1 MIDFV
6 LPSLGADMDE
16 AKLVRWLVGPGDA
29 VHKGQIIAEV
39 ETDKAVLE
47 VECWSEGLIEDLIVQ
62 PGPERLVVG
71 TVLARIRSSEEAVPI
86 PPALKVE
93 KVIVAPPL
101 VAAAEVP
108 PPIRHLAHEL
118 GVDLTGLVG
127 TGTGGTLTRDDIRR
141 AAGLLGGPEAA
152 PPGGPEAAPPGGP
165 EEGRIKASPQ
175 ARRMAADVGIDL
187 AAVTPTGPGGLVTAA
202 DVVAAADRISRPG
215 PPAETPEIPA
225 EPEGESRIGAM
236 RRAIARSMSHSNRDI
251 PHYYL
256 ATRIDLTRAMLW
268 LEDFNTRQPLAGRV
282 LPAALMLK
290 ATALALREN
299 PELNGY
305 WIDDRFQ
312 SSDAVHLGVAISL
325 REGGLV
331 APAIHDADK
340 LDLGQLMAGLRDLVN
355 RARSWRLKASEM
367 SDPTATVTN
376 LGDRGVEMAF
386 PIIIPP
392 QVAMV
397 GFGKVMDEPVARGG
411 MVGVAPMVHAT
422 LSGDHR
428 ASDGHRGGLLLMS
441 LDRLLQEPERL

>member
-1 MIDFV
+1 
-6 LPSLGADMDE
+6 MDE
-16 AKLVRWLVGPGDA
+16 AKLVRWLVGPGDP

-47 VECWSEGLIEDLIVQ
+47 VECWNEGLIEDLMVQ

-71 TVLARIRSSEEAVPI
+71 TVLARIS
-86 PPALKVE
+86 PAEKVGPTPQAPKVE
-93 KVIVAPPL
+93 KVIAAPPL
-101 VAAAEVP
+101 VVPAEVP

-118 GVDLTGLVG
+118 GVDLSGLVG
-127 TGTGGTLTRDDIRR
+127 SGSGGSLTRDDIRR
-141 AAGLLGGPEAA
+141 AAGQLGALEGGR
-152 PPGGPEAAPPGGP
+152 PGGPEAR
-165 EEGRIKASPQ
+165 RIKASPR
-175 ARRMAADVGIDL
+175 ARQMAADLGIDL
-187 AAVTPTGPGGLVTAA
+187 AAVIPSGLDGFVTAE
-202 DVVAAADRISRPG
+202 DVVATTGRIGRPAQ
-215 PPAETPEIPA
+215 PAETPPIPP
-225 EPEGESRIGAM
+225 EPEGDSRIAAM
-236 RRAIARSMSHSNRDI
+236 RRAIARSMSHSNREI

-256 ATRIDLTRAMLW
+256 AARIDLTRAMQW
-268 LEDFNTRQPLAGRV
+268 LEDFNAQQSLVGRV

-305 WIDDRFQ
+305 WIDEHYQ
-312 SSDAVHLGVAISL
+312 PSDAVHLGVAISL

-340 LDLGQLMAGLRDLVN
+340 LDLRQLMDGLRDLVN
-355 RARSWRLKASEM
+355 RARSWRLRASEM

-376 LGDRGVEMAF
+376 LGDRGVEVAF

-397 GFGKVMDEPVARGG
+397 GFGKVIDEPVARRG
-411 MVGVAPMVHAT
+411 MLGVAPMVHAT